1 MTKNGF
7 IWLLLM
13 ALTVLSYVLTDTST
27 FAWVTAV
34 ILVAT
39 AIKAWFIVDGFMEL
53 YGTNHVI
60 RTAMLLYG
68 PVVGGIIFYILV
80 G

>member
-1 MTKNGF
+1 MTKNIY

-13 ALTVLSYVLTDTST
+13 VLTVFSYVLTDTST
-27 FAWVTAV
+27 FAGVTAV
-34 ILVAT
+34 ILAVT

-53 YGTNHVI
+53 HGTSHVI

-68 PVVGGIIFYILV
+68 IVLGGIILYILV